1 MIMKTVYFVRHGE
14 TLFNREKRLQGWRD
28 SSLSEQGKEQAR
40 IVAEAVSALSI
51 NRAIVSP
58 LGRAQETAEIIRA
71 KTGLATENDPHL
83 REVSF
88 GDFEG
93 HTLPELDVK
102 FPGMW
107 EARMADKWNYR
118 PPGGEANKDAIARA
132 AVVIRRIEEQKDGEA
147 LLVIAHFA
155 INRIIFSLLADIEP
169 DEIVRINVPHCA
181 IYRAQKENGEW
192 RLSYLD
198 AERADQGFQPGWL
211 IQYVPEN
218 LPTGG

>member
-1 MIMKTVYFVRHGE
+1 MKTAYFVRHGE
-14 TLFNREKRLQGWRD
+14 TLFNRDKRLQGWLD
-28 SSLSEQGKEQAR
+28 SSLSEEGKKQVG
-40 IVAEAVSALSI
+40 IVAEAVSALPI
-51 NRAIVSP
+51 RRAIVSP

-71 KTGLATENDPHL
+71 KTNVFMEDDPNL

-107 EARMADKWNYR
+107 QARMVDKWNYR
-118 PPGGEANKDAIARA
+118 PPGGEANKDAIDRAA
-132 AVVIRRIEEQKDGEA
+132 AVVRRIEEQENGEA

-155 INRIIFSLLADIEP
+155 INRIVFSLLAGIEP
-169 DEIVRINVPHCA
+169 EEIVRINVPHCT

-192 RLSYLD
+192 QLSYLD
-198 AERADQGFQPGWL
+198 AERMEQGFQPGWL